1 MSDVKDYLSNGL
13 LLKYIARANSIELC
27 VIECQLNEAE
37 TAMKA
42 EPQTPPTWWALL
54 DRYKL
59 AVAERREKT
68 WF

>member
-1 MSDVKDYLSNGL
+1 MDLKDWLCHGL
-13 LLKYIARANSIELC
+13 LLKGIARANSIELC
-27 VIECQLNEAE
+27 GFDCELDKAE

-42 EPQTPPTWWALL
+42 DAKTPVAWYGVL